1 MSSIGFY
8 CKLKAG
14 FSHGVF
20 MERRWIKQY
29 PPTVAPDISFGN
41 FTSISDCLDRAIMKY
56 SRQPAATCMG
66 TTVSFGELQNTV
78 TRFASF
84 LQNSLQINKGDRVAI
99 MLPNTLQFLIAE
111 LAVLKCGGVCVNTNP
126 LYTPREM
133 LHQFS
138 DSGVKAIVIL
148 DMFADKLAGI
158 LKDTKIEHVVITSIA
173 DQLPKWKRIPL
184 RLFLQVKNMIPH
196 FPFQSWSFSDAIAKA
211 NPTNFAPP
219 KISLDDM
226 AVLQY
231 TGGTTGVSKGAMLS
245 HKNILANMLQIQEVT
260 KQALTPGGET
270 VLTALPLYHIF
281 ALSVNFLAF
290 LADGHHIILIPK
302 PIPIQNTVDIFK
314 RYQISVMTGVN
325 TLFNALNNSRSFREL
340 APKTLRV
347 VVAGGMALQDHV
359 NKTFQSITGVPIT
372 EGYGL
377 TEASPV
383 THVNPISTS
392 NPVGSIGIPLPST
405 LAKIVDE
412 SGAERLPG
420 EIGELIVQGPQ
431 VMRGYWNRDDE
442 TTKVLR
448 DGWLYTGDLGRMD
461 ERGFF
466 FIVDR
471 KKDMII
477 VSGFNVYPNEIE
489 GVLAQHPKVLEVAV
503 IGVPDKNSGESVK
516 AFVVPRDKSLTVE
529 ELRAHCK
536 ENLTGYKCPRIFEFR
551 DELPKSNIGKILR
564 RELRQTAPNT

>member
-1 MSSIGFY
+1 
-8 CKLKAG
+8 
-14 FSHGVF
+14 

-29 PPTVAPDISFGN
+29 PPSVNPDISFDN
-41 FTSISDCLDRAIMKY
+41 FSSISDCLDRASEKY

-66 TTVSFGELQNTV
+66 TTVTFNELQSTV
-78 TRFASF
+78 NRFASF
-84 LQNSLQINKGDRVAI
+84 LQNSLHIKKGDRVAV

-111 LAVLKCGGVCVNTNP
+111 LAILKCGGICVNTNP

-138 DSGVKAIVIL
+138 DSGAKAIVIL
-148 DMFADKLAGI
+148 DMFADKLAVI
-158 LKDTKIEHVVITSIA
+158 LKETEIEHVVITSIA
-173 DQLPKWKRIPL
+173 DQLPTWKGLPL
-184 RLFLQVKNMIPH
+184 RLFLRFKNMVPRY
-196 FPFQSWSFSDAIAKA
+196 PFHSWSFRDAVANSNPDDF
-211 NPTNFAPP
+211 NPT
-219 KISLDDM
+219 KIDLDDV

-231 TGGTTGVSKGAMLS
+231 TGGTTGISKGAVLT

-290 LADGHHIILIPK
+290 LADGHHIILVPK
-302 PIPIQNTVDIFK
+302 PIPIQNTVEIFK
-314 RYQISVMTGVN
+314 HYPITVMTGVN
-325 TLFNALNNSRSFREL
+325 TLFNALNNSRGFREL

-405 LAKIVDE
+405 QAKIVDE
-412 SGAERLPG
+412 SGEERLPG
-420 EIGELIVQGPQ
+420 EIGELIVSGPQ
-431 VMRGYWNRDDE
+431 VMRGYWNREEE
-442 TTKVLR
+442 TANVLR

-489 GVLAQHPKVLEVAV
+489 AVLAQHPKVLEAAV
-503 IGVPDKNSGESVK
+503 IGVPDKNSGESVR
-516 AFVVPRDKSLTVE
+516 AFIVARDKSLTTE
-529 ELRAHCK
+529 ELRAYCK
-536 ENLTGYKCPRIFEFR
+536 ENLTGYKCPRSFEFR
-551 DELPKSNIGKILR
+551 DQLPKSNIGKILR
-564 RELRQTAPNT
+564 RELRQPTPES

>member
-1 MSSIGFY
+1 
-8 CKLKAG
+8 
-14 FSHGVF
+14 
-20 MERRWIKQY
+20 
-29 PPTVAPDISFGN
+29 
-41 FTSISDCLDRAIMKY
+41 MKY

-173 DQLPKWKRIPL
+173 DQLPTWKRIPL

-211 NPTNFAPP
+211 NPINFASP
-219 KISLDDM
+219 KISLEDL

-231 TGGTTGVSKGAMLS
+231 TGGTTGVSKGAILS

-340 APKTLRV
+340 APRTLRV
-347 VVAGGMALQDHV
+347 VVAGGMALQDQV

-442 TTKVLR
+442 TTKVLQ

-516 AFVVPRDKSLTVE
+516 AFVVPRDRSLTVE

-536 ENLTGYKCPRIFEFR
+536 ENLTGYKCPRSFEFR